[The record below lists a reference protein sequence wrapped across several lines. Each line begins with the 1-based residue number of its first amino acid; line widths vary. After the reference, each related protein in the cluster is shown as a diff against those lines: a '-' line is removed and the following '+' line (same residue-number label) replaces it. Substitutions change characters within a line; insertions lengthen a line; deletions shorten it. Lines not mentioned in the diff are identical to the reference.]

1 MAKSVSVVVSLA
13 NMFKEVLLV
22 KADGEKELYE
32 PHKLRNSLVKAGA
45 SGHSA
50 DKVLT
55 DVANFIEDHIKSKEH
70 SEISVSELYREAFEC
85 LKKYAGD
92 VALRYSLKR
101 SLFELGPTG
110 FPFEKYIAEIFKTQG
125 YETLTGQIVMGSCVP
140 HEVDL
145 VAWNNDKLVMGEVKY
160 HNDPASKTDLKVA
173 LYVSARYADIRQNV
187 FDYGGTIRKIS
198 EWYLITNTKFTDTAI
213 TYGVCNGV
221 KLLSWTFPESG
232 NLHDLIEDTKSHPIT
247 CLTALDGA
255 QKKTLIDKNIILCRD
270 LHNHRETMKGLH
282 FSDETIFNVLEEV
295 NQIIR

>member
-1 MAKSVSVVVSLA
+1 
-13 NMFKEVLLV
+13 MFKEVLLV

-45 SGHSA
+45 GSHSA

-55 DVANFIEDHIKSKEH
+55 DVANYIEDHLKDKKH
-70 SEISVSELYREAFEC
+70 SEISVSELYRVAFEC

-92 VALRYSLKR
+92 AALRYSLKR

-125 YETLTGQIVMGSCVP
+125 FETLTGQIVMGTCVP

-145 VAWNNDKLVMGEVKY
+145 VAWNTDKLIMGEVKY

-173 LYVSARYADIRQNV
+173 LYVSARYNDIKMNN
-187 FDYGGTIRKIS
+187 FDYGGVLRKPT
-198 EWYLITNTKFTDTAI
+198 EWWLITNTKFTDTAI
-213 TYGVCNGV
+213 TYAVCNGV
-221 KLLSWTFPESG
+221 KLLSWVFPEEG

-255 QKKTLIDKNIILCRD
+255 QKKMLIDRNVILCRD
-270 LHNHRETMKGLH
+270 LRNHTDLMNELN
-282 FSDETIFNVLEEV
+282 FSKETIFNILEEV
-295 NQIIR
+295 NQIIK

>member
-1 MAKSVSVVVSLA
+1 
-13 NMFKEVLLV
+13 MFKEVLLV

-45 SGHSA
+45 GSHSA

-55 DVANFIEDHIKSKEH
+55 DVANYIETHLKDKKH
-70 SEISVSELYREAFEC
+70 SEIKVSELYRVAFEC

-92 VALRYSLKR
+92 AALRYSLKR

-145 VAWNNDKLVMGEVKY
+145 VAWNSEKLIMGEVKY

-173 LYVSARYADIRQNV
+173 LYVSARYSDIKVNN
-187 FDYGGTIRKIS
+187 FDYGGVIRKPS
-198 EWYLITNTKFTDTAI
+198 EWYLITNTKFTDTAV
-213 TYGVCNGV
+213 TYAVCNGV
-221 KLLSWTFPESG
+221 KLLSWTFPEEG

-255 QKKTLIDKNIILCRD
+255 QKKMLIDKNIILCRD
-270 LHNHRETMKGLH
+270 LHNHTSLMKDLNFSEETV
-282 FSDETIFNVLEEV
+282 FNALEEV
-295 NQIIR
+295 NQIIK